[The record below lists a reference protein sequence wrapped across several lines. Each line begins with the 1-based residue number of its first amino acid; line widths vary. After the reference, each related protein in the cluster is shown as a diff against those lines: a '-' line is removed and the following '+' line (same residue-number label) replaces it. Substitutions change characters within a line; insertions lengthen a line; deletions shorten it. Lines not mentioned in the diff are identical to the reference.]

1 MKRVWFILVWAVLV
15 AGRGQCETNEWRSPL
30 FVRNAEPLNMLF
42 LQASPVSASQLS
54 HRQVRVNLAVDV
66 VNHLLFD
73 RQGESLFEQDL
84 KVKRVT
90 LGYAVGVGDGWEF
103 AASLPVLARNGGFLD
118 ELINLWHRWFDLKGG
133 GRANHRNYQIH
144 MQVVHNGQAVVSLSK
159 PAIGLGDVTVEVRKL
174 LGQST
179 EVCGQLV
186 PC

>member
-1 MKRVWFILVWAVLV
+1 M
-15 AGRGQCETNEWRSPL
+15 

-144 MQVVHNGQAVVSLSK
+144 MHVVHNG
-159 PAIGLGDVTVEVRKL
+159 
-174 LGQST
+174 
-179 EVCGQLV
+179 
-186 PC
+186 